1 MSCQAKDIGQL
12 REAVTLAESARTGY
26 PNASPRVSIIL
37 DLRAAEAYANTGAV
51 TECRRAVDTAFDRF
65 TDPSPSHG
73 DPGWTYWINP
83 AQAEA
88 QAGYCYVKLED
99 WPRAGFHLRRALQL
113 QDDAC
118 TREGAL
124 RNALLATTYVRQDSP
139 DMDQAIALGTQAVET
154 LRKFVEQSADLLRTV
169 AA

>member
-1 MSCQAKDIGQL
+1 VSVRAVLLLIFTAL
-12 REAVTLAESARTGY
+12 RCGRRPGRRR
-26 PNASPRVSIIL
+26 PGRSPR
-37 DLRAAEAYANTGAV
+37 R
-51 TECRRAVDTAFDRF
+51 
-65 TDPSPSHG
+65 SHG
-73 DPGWTYWINP
+73 DPSWTYWINP

-99 WPRAGFHLRRALQL
+99 WPRARFHLRRALQL

-139 DMDQAIALGTQAVET
+139 DLDQAIALGTQAVET
-154 LRKFVEQSADLLRTV
+154 LSGLVTSARCVKHVKRLTDSLDPYRRNALVRQFLEQSTDLLRTV